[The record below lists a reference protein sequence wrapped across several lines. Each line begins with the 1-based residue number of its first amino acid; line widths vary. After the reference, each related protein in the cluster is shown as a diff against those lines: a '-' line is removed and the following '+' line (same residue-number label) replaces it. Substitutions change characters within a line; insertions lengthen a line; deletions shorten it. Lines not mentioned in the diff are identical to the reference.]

1 MDMRDLFRNAGDS
14 QAFKAGETVFAEG
27 TPGEVMFVIMEG
39 EIELRVDDQVIVV
52 LGPGE
57 LLGEMALI
65 DSKARS
71 GSAIAKTDARL
82 VAVDQKRFLFLIQQT
97 PFFAIQVMRVL
108 TERLR
113 MMNERS
119 H

>member
-1 MDMRDLFRNAGDS
+1 MDMRDLFRNADDIEF
-14 QAFKAGETVFAEG
+14 FKAGETVFAEG
-27 TPGEVMFVIMEG
+27 TPGDMMFVIMEG
-39 EIELRVDDQVIVV
+39 EIELRANDQVIVV

-71 GSAIAKTDARL
+71 GTAIAKTDSQL
-82 VAVDQKRFLFLIQQT
+82 VPVNQKRFLFLIQQT

-113 MMNERS
+113 MMIARN

>member
-1 MDMRDLFRNAGDS
+1 MDMRDLFRNADDA
-14 QAFKAGETVFAEG
+14 QLFKTGETVFAEG
-27 TPGEVMFVIMEG
+27 TPGDVMYIVMEG
-39 EIELRVDDQVIVV
+39 EIELLVDDQVLAV
-52 LGPGE
+52 LGSGE
-57 LLGEMALI
+57 LVGEMALI

-71 GSAIAKTDARL
+71 STAVAITDSRL
-82 VAVDQKRFLFLIQQT
+82 VPINQKRFLFMVQQT

-113 MMNERS
+113 NMNQRS